1 MKNYIRHS
9 ITAIMTTGL
18 LSSSAMAQST
28 SYNDDDSSGLFIG
41 ASYGHLRVDGDDEFD
56 DNKDAYQG
64 TLGYGFND
72 YFALEASYIDF
83 GDYGNDIANAATDGY
98 TLGIRLGLPITN
110 NFSIYARGGQLWYE
124 TDYDV
129 LGVNDSTED
138 EGLYAGLG
146 LGYQLNEDW
155 TLKIDYTLYDSD
167 LNIDSATDDIDD
179 ANFSTDLK
187 HAAIGFEYKF

>member
-18 LSSSAMAQST
+18 LSSSAIAQST
-28 SYNDDDSSGLFIG
+28 SYNDDSSGLYIG
-41 ASYGHLRVDGDDEFD
+41 ASYGHLRVDGDNEFD

-83 GDYGNDIANAATDGY
+83 GDYGNDIAKAATDGY
-98 TLGIRLGLPITN
+98 ILGIRLGLPITDN
-110 NFSIYARGGQLWYE
+110 LSIYARGGQLWYE

-129 LGVNDSTED
+129 LGVNDSTDD
-138 EGLYAGLG
+138 EGLFAGLG
-146 LGYQLNEDW
+146 LGYHLNKDW
-155 TLKIDYTLYDSD
+155 TLKVDYTLYDSD